1 MHSAAGEAR
10 KATSHS
16 PRWRRR
22 KWNPDSFREL
32 LALVEVG
39 FKVCYLF
46 CYLRGWEAAQAN
58 PALQI
63 RLTRLGE
70 VARPHYKD
78 GISYQPL
85 GVHATPPPGTR
96 ATTHATKL
104 LEPQHLITR
113 QRPILVT
120 EHQTDGYAPL
130 PSGLQPVEYTRQVE
144 GMTS

>member
-1 MHSAAGEAR
+1 MHSAAGEPR

-16 PRWRRR
+16 PRRRRR
-22 KWNPDSFREL
+22 KRNPDSFREL
-32 LALVEVG
+32 LALVEVN
-39 FKVCYLF
+39 FKVGYFF
-46 CYLRGWEAAQAN
+46 CYLRGWEAAQAH

-85 GVHATPPPGTR
+85 GVHAAPLPGSHV
-96 ATTHATKL
+96 ATHATKL

-120 EHQTDGYAPL
+120 ENQTDGYASL
-130 PSGLQPVEYTRQVE
+130 PSGLQPIGYTWQVE
-144 GMTS
+144 SIAR